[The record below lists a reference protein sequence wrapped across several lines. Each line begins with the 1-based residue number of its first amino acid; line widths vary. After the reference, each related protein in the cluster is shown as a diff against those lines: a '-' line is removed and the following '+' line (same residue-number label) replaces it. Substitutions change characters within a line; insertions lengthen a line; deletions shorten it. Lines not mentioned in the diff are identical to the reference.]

1 VFISLKG
8 QTKQTLS
15 KMIKL
20 FLSDV
25 DGVMTDAGMY
35 YSEKGD
41 ELKRYCTYDGM
52 GLKMLQAAGILTGI
66 VTTEKVEMN
75 RRRAAKLNLEFV
87 SLGVVDKVAEAERI
101 WAETGITPEETAYI
115 GDDINCAPLLKR
127 VGWAACP
134 PNARAAVKAIPNI
147 TLLATPGGHGAVREF
162 AELVL
167 AQIPGHVVGNV
178 WSDFKTT

>member
-1 VFISLKG
+1 MK
-8 QTKQTLS
+8 T
-15 KMIKL
+15 IKL

-52 GLKMLQAAGILTGI
+52 GFKMLQGAGILTGI
-66 VTTEKVEMN
+66 ITTEKVEMN
-75 RRRAAKLNLEFV
+75 RRRAAKLKLEFV
-87 SLGVVDKVAEAERI
+87 RTGVTDKVAEAKRI

-115 GDDINCAPLLKR
+115 GDDINCQPLLEL

-134 PNARAAVKAIPNI
+134 PNARKPVKAIPGI
-147 TLLATPGGHGAVREF
+147 TLLETPGGSGCVREF
-162 AELVL
+162 AEMILDT
-167 AQIPGHVVGNV
+167 IPGHTVGTP
-178 WSDFKTT
+178 WSDFPQV

>member
-1 VFISLKG
+1 MAKIR
-8 QTKQTLS
+8 
-15 KMIKL
+15 L

-52 GLKMLQAAGILTGI
+52 GMRMLQEVGVLTGI

-75 RRRAAKLNLEFV
+75 RRRAAKLKLEIV
-87 SLGVVDKVAEAERI
+87 SIGVADKVAEARRI

-115 GDDINCAPLLKR
+115 GDDINCAPLLR
-127 VGWAACP
+127 IVGWAACP
-134 PNARAAVKAIPNI
+134 PNARHQVKAIPGI
-147 TLLATPGGHGAVREF
+147 TLLETPGGQGCVREF

-167 AQIPGHVVGNV
+167 ARDYPDHISGTPWAVFGN
-178 WSDFKTT
+178 